1 MKAVA
6 RSAVG
11 VPEWALDGAHTPTM
25 LMLPPS
31 RLPRRTLSTIAAT
44 LAITTGA
51 VAAAGPV
58 AAQVDDKRAQAAEL
72 QDQIEASDVQIGA
85 LSEQLHVAE
94 AKRDA
99 AQAEVADAQS
109 KIQAAKQEVRR
120 IKDLV
125 EQNLASLYRRQIR
138 GDSGAEIDL
147 DDSNDL
153 LKRGQYAEAQASR
166 DDRLLERLARAQDDL
181 AFQRDE
187 SERARAAAA
196 AESEQITAAQAAFE
210 AARGEQQAL
219 LDKVTGELAAAV
231 EAERSRRAEAAR
243 VKFSAPVSDRGAP
256 ASYPDVGPPNGS
268 ASQAIA
274 FARSVIGA
282 GYSLNPRMGPTY
294 DCSGLTTMAWR
305 AAGVNIPTVSG
316 TQYAGLPH
324 VPMDAIQPGD
334 LIFWGPGGSAHVAL
348 YIGGGQIIDASS
360 SQNQVMQ
367 RAIFWQDQI
376 VGAARVT

>member
-1 MKAVA
+1 M
-6 RSAVG
+6 
-11 VPEWALDGAHTPTM
+11 PEWALDGAHTPTM
-25 LMLPPS
+25 PMLTPF

-44 LAITTGA
+44 LAITAGA

-58 AAQVDDKRAQAAEL
+58 AAQANDKRAQAAEL

-85 LSEQLHVAE
+85 LGEALHVAE
-94 AKRDA
+94 AKRDT
-99 AQAEVADAQS
+99 AQAAVADAQTQ
-109 KIQAAKQEVRR
+109 IQVAKQEVRR

-125 EQNLASLYRRQIR
+125 QQNLASLYRRQIR

-166 DDRLLERLARAQDDL
+166 DDRLLELLARAQDDL

-196 AESEQITAAQAAFE
+196 AESEQISASKAAIE

-231 EAERSRRAEAAR
+231 EAERARREAAAVVR
-243 VKFSAPVSDRGAP
+243 FSVPVV
-256 ASYPDVGPPNGS
+256 YPDVGPPNGS

-282 GYSLNPRMGPTY
+282 PYSTNPRKGPSY
-294 DCSGLTTMAWR
+294 DCSGLTWSAWN
-305 AAGVNIPTVSG
+305 AAGVEIGNASGNQFVQNTPIP
-316 TQYAGLPH
+316 L
-324 VPMDAIQPGD
+324 DAVQPGD
-334 LIFWGPGGSAHVAL
+334 LIFWGPGGSSHVAL

-360 SQNQVMQ
+360 SQGQVTQ
-367 RAIFWQDQI
+367 RGIWGSPS
-376 VGAARVT
+376 GAAALTPRTRARRARAAA